1 MHMSMHW
8 LHVSTHALLVH
19 VGSQEQGLGRP
30 SQYLARTMSWNAFIF
45 PKKRVKKNTP
55 LGPAGECIDA
65 VSGELTFFTLPNCF
79 ELFGFDL
86 MVDDQWHVW
95 LLEVSA

>member
-1 MHMSMHW
+1 MLISTDW
-8 LHVSTHALLVH
+8 LHVSNHALD
-19 VGSQEQGLGRP
+19 
-30 SQYLARTMSWNAFIF
+30 
-45 PKKRVKKNTP
+45 
-55 LGPAGECIDA
+55 PAGECIDA

-95 LLEVSA
+95 LLEVSALSGRRLRLKWCIVTSYAMLLMQCNAMQCSIIDCPEA